1 MSRRLDIG
9 IASYGNPAG
18 LQRLLESLMKT
29 CTTDWRAVI
38 VVNSHPDQE
47 QNDAVNRILKG
58 WEDIDSNEDGER
70 QRIKL
75 IRPKGNI
82 GYVGAVNRIMQE
94 CESEY
99 IAYCDHDVVH
109 HSNGWDELMALTLD
123 RYHELGIVFPNGGPY
138 PIPRAMYV
146 EILWGVGC
154 NWMMSRRVAA
164 EVGGFDPEIGH
175 HEEVDYQIRLRLA
188 GYKIAAL
195 PQIQVQHMAVA
206 SSDPAS
212 QDRISKGVINWVN
225 KWVRYFGG
233 QNMSYFASN
242 VLRHEDWPTSALYL
256 EEYFKQALP
265 NLNLNP
271 EVVVVNGQEFDLI
284 KVPRLKG
291 FYRSRII

>member
-1 MSRRLDIG
+1 
-9 IASYGNPAG
+9 
-18 LQRLLESLMKT
+18 
-29 CTTDWRAVI
+29 
-38 VVNSHPDQE
+38 
-47 QNDAVNRILKG
+47 
-58 WEDIDSNEDGER
+58 
-70 QRIKL
+70 
-75 IRPKGNI
+75 
-82 GYVGAVNRIMQE
+82 MQE

-109 HSNGWDELMALTLD
+109 HTEGWDELMASTLD
-123 RYHELGIVFPNGGPY
+123 RYHELGIVFPNGGAY
-138 PIPRAMYV
+138 PIPRAMYT

-154 NWMMSRRVAA
+154 NWMLPRRVAA

-175 HEEVDYQIRLRLA
+175 HEEVDYQTRLRLA

-212 QDRISKGVINWVN
+212 QDRISKGVVNWVN
-225 KWVRYFGG
+225 KWVRYFAG

-256 EEYFKQALP
+256 EQYFLQYYPDMNKAP
-265 NLNLNP
+265 D
-271 EVVVVNGQEFDLI
+271 VVVINGQEFDLI
-284 KVPRLKG
+284 RVPRLKG